1 MGARRKITASLRE
14 NVWILQNGR
23 RFESKC
29 AVTWCNTIVDVFN
42 FECGHNIAYANGGAT
57 DISNLLPIC
66 GKCNKSMGT
75 MTITEF
81 SKQVVRPPEKVS
93 LWENF
98 RFCIPSS
105 TDSS

>member
-42 FECGHNIAYANGGAT
+42 FECGHNIAHANGGAT

-81 SKQVVRPPEKVS
+81 SKQVVRPPEKMS